1 MKSGRVL
8 GHRIADILLVL
19 LIFSI
24 PLHRAGFPAKLFTN
38 RVDAVTSA
46 SVILEKPSGEYIVVI
61 NQSFHPDKEKLYA
74 WRDFFEGRE
83 IPVIF
88 EDISCVVGASD
99 STGYEMA
106 RSFQSRLP
114 ENQMGIRTENPALML
129 SKADYGRFDVL
140 LLSKEAANAY
150 DFSELY
156 DEDGY
161 IIIRSGS

>member
-1 MKSGRVL
+1 M
-8 GHRIADILLVL
+8 
-19 LIFSI
+19 
-24 PLHRAGFPAKLFTN
+24 
-38 RVDAVTSA
+38 
-46 SVILEKPSGEYIVVI
+46 I
-61 NQSFHPDKEKLYA
+61 NQALHPNEEKLSA

-114 ENQMGIRTENPALML
+114 ENQMRIRTENPALML
-129 SKADYGRFDVL
+129 SKADYGKFDVL
-140 LLSKEAANAY
+140 LLSKEAADVYNV
-150 DFSELY
+150 SELY

-161 IIIRSGS
+161 IIIHAGS

>member
-1 MKSGRVL
+1 MKSGRFL
-8 GHRIADILLVL
+8 GHRMADILLVL

-83 IPVIF
+83 IPVLGMVLVTTAILRQ
-88 EDISCVVGASD
+88 A
-99 STGYEMA
+99 M
-106 RSFQSRLP
+106 
-114 ENQMGIRTENPALML
+114 
-129 SKADYGRFDVL
+129 SKILV
-140 LLSKEAANAY
+140 
-150 DFSELY
+150 
-156 DEDGY
+156 
-161 IIIRSGS
+161 